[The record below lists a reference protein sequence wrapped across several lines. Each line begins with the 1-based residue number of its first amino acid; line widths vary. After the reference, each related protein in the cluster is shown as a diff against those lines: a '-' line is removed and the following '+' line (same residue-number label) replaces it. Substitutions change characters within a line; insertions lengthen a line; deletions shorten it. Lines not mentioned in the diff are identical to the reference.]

1 MTRYADDLER
11 YELLERI
18 ATGGMGEVWRAT
30 DTVLH
35 RPVAVKL
42 LKAELADDP
51 EFRSRFETEAR
62 HAASLHH
69 PGIAAVF
76 DFGSSS
82 AQGNPPYLVM
92 ELVEGQPLSA
102 LLRKGKGM
110 PAEPATALAV
120 QVADALAAAHAAK
133 IVHRDIKPANLLVTP
148 DRRVKVTDFGI
159 ARAGDAVALTR
170 TGQVMGTPQYLSPE
184 QAEGG
189 TATAASDVYSL
200 GVVLFECLAGERPF
214 DADSPVAT
222 ALAHIRQPIPDLPP
236 SVPADLAAVVRRCL
250 AKDPKERYS
259 DGAALAAALRN
270 PAAAAPATVP
280 VASALGVP
288 VAPPGPETAV
298 LPATSVQR
306 AAVPGTPDERADTRS
321 GGGLAWLLA
330 ILLGALLVLAAWLLW
345 RAADDGPEPTPSVTP
360 TVTSATPSP
369 SETTVS
375 LPSSVC
381 EGDVDDVVDSI
392 NRRDLVAAREPV
404 DNPGEESEGQV
415 LDCSP
420 TGPLETGTTVT
431 VRYWGPAPTPSA
443 TPSDTPSATP
453 SDTASTVPSQTP
465 SPTAST
471 STALLPEAQ

>member
-18 ATGGMGEVWRAT
+18 ATGGMGEVWRGT

-42 LKAELADDP
+42 LKAELSDDP
-51 EFRSRFETEAR
+51 EFRTRFETEAR

-76 DFGSSS
+76 DFGSTST
-82 AQGNPPYLVM
+82 AGHPPYLVM

-102 LLRKGKGM
+102 LLRKGKPM
-110 PAEPATALAV
+110 PAEPAVALAV
-120 QVADALAAAHAAK
+120 QVADALAAAHAAR

-189 TATAASDVYSL
+189 NATAASDVYSL

-214 DADSPVAT
+214 DAESPVAT
-222 ALAHIRQPIPDLPP
+222 ALAHIRQPVPELPA

-250 AKDPKERYS
+250 AKDPADRYR

-280 VASALGVP
+280 VAPALGVP
-288 VAPPGPETAV
+288 VAPPADETAV

-306 AAVPGTPDERADTRS
+306 VAGPADDERT
-321 GGGLAWLLA
+321 GGGLLWLVA
-330 ILLGALLVLAAWLLW
+330 ILVGALLVLAAWLLW
-345 RAADDGPEPTPSVTP
+345 RAANDDPEPTPSVTP
-360 TVTSATPSP
+360 TVTVTPSP
-369 SETTVS
+369 TESTVS
-375 LPSSVC
+375 LPASVC
-381 EGDVDDVVDSI
+381 EGALSDVVDSI
-392 NRRDLVAAREPV
+392 NRRDLVAAKEPV
-404 DNPGEESEGQV
+404 DNPGDEVEGQV
-415 LDCSP
+415 IDCSP
-420 TGPLETGTTVT
+420 TGPLEKGTSVT
-431 VRYWGPAPTPSA
+431 VRYWGPAPEPSETPSETPSTTPSE
-443 TPSDTPSATP
+443 TPSD
-453 SDTASTVPSQTP
+453 ST

-471 STALLPEAQ
+471 SPLLPEATP

>member
-51 EFRSRFETEAR
+51 EFRKRFETEAR

-76 DFGSSS
+76 DFGSTST
-82 AQGNPPYLVM
+82 QGHPPYLVM

-110 PAEPATALAV
+110 PPEPAVALAV
-120 QVADALAAAHAAK
+120 QVADALAAAHASG

-222 ALAHIRQPIPDLPP
+222 ALAHIRQPVPDLPR
-236 SVPADLAAVVRRCL
+236 SIPADLAAVVHRCL
-250 AKDPKERYS
+250 AKDPRERYR

-270 PAAAAPATVP
+270 PSGAAAAPATVP

-306 AAVPGTPDERADTRS
+306 VVDPADDERS

-330 ILLGALLVLAAWLLW
+330 LLLGALIVLVVWLLW
-345 RAADDGPEPTPSVTP
+345 RAADDKPAPTPSTSQTVTVTP
-360 TVTSATPSP
+360 TP
-369 SETTVS
+369 SETTVT
-375 LPSSVC
+375 LPASVC
-381 EGDVDDVVDSI
+381 EGDISDVVDSV
-392 NRRDLVAAREPV
+392 NRRDLVADREQV
-404 DNPGEESEGQV
+404 DNPGDEVEGQV
-415 LDCSP
+415 IDCSP
-420 TGPLETGTTVT
+420 TGPLPTGTSVT
-431 VRYWGPAPTPSA
+431 VRYWGPAPTP
-443 TPSDTPSATP
+443 TETP
-453 SDTASTVPSQTP
+453 SDTASATPTDTP
-465 SPTAST
+465 STSPTVTT
-471 STALLPEAQ
+471 SPLLPEATP